1 MNKTV
6 RLNLNDFDGIC
17 IATRDKEGYEKSHIT
32 QGDVFGFEVN
42 YSHYLVFS
50 LGKDSQSLEVDII
63 KRDDFIKY
71 YSILDVSLY
80 CREKAIKWIQEDLD
94 KMESDL
100 LGSLG
105 NGIDVGDYDFSDFE
119 DDEILGFNLETGAPI
134 TVKDAKEDFTKA
146 FGFPIEEIGS
156 VVLEEISEEEE
167 KYYLELY
174 EAQVKR
180 EKESKSKQ
188 GTGFEDVI
196 KEEET
201 KITDEELLKRGLQ
214 NAIDR
219 AIDEGDIDLF
229 NSLIKKYKKLEQ
241 Q

>member
-1 MNKTV
+1 
-6 RLNLNDFDGIC
+6 
-17 IATRDKEGYEKSHIT
+17 
-32 QGDVFGFEVN
+32 
-42 YSHYLVFS
+42 
-50 LGKDSQSLEVDII
+50 
-63 KRDDFIKY
+63 
-71 YSILDVSLY
+71 
-80 CREKAIKWIQEDLD
+80 
-94 KMESDL
+94 MESDL

-156 VVLEEISEEEE
+156 VVFEEISEEEE
-167 KYYLELY
+167 KHYLELY

-180 EKESKSKQ
+180 EKENKSKQ
-188 GTGFEDVI
+188 GTVFEDVI

-201 KITDEELLKRGLQ
+201 EITDEELLKRGLQ

-219 AIDEGDIDLF
+219 AIDEGGIDLF
-229 NSLIKKYKKLEQ
+229 NSLVKKYKKLEQ